1 MPRVHHRKAAK
12 DYPAYGIAKGDLY
25 YYTKIK
31 TGPRSSR
38 VLRSKEPFKRSQ
50 LTSSEFLSQLYDIED
65 SLAAL
70 TDIGEAR
77 DLAESLRELG
87 QEQQDKLDNMPE
99 GLQGGDTGELLR
111 TRAEGC
117 ETAADSIDEIVD
129 EWETAHDTYQTEL
142 AEAEEAR
149 TALAEQGDAE
159 ESDLEDID
167 DPEEVDEDDFLS
179 RIQEITVDT

>member
-1 MPRVHHRKAAK
+1 MARVHHRKAAK
-12 DYPAYGIAKGDLY
+12 DYPDHGIAKGDLY

-50 LTSSEFLSQLYDIED
+50 LTSSEFLGQLYDIED

-99 GLQGGDTGELLR
+99 GLQESETGELLR

-117 ETAADSIDEIVD
+117 EAAADSIEEIVD
-129 EWETAHDTYQTEL
+129 EWETAHDEYQTAL

-149 TALAEQGDAE
+149 IALAEQGDAE

-167 DPEEVDEDDFLS
+167 EPEEVDEDEFLS
-179 RIQEITVDT
+179 RIQEITIDT

>member
-1 MPRVHHRKAAK
+1 MARVHHRKAAK
-12 DYPAYGIAKGDLY
+12 DYPDHGITKGDLY

-99 GLQGGDTGELLR
+99 GLQESETGELLR

-117 ETAADSIDEIVD
+117 EAAADSIDEIVD
-129 EWETAHDTYQTEL
+129 EWKTAHDDYQ
-142 AEAEEAR
+142 
-149 TALAEQGDAE
+149 TALAEWDEAVEADRQDEAE
-159 ESDLEDID
+159 EPD
-167 DPEEVDEDDFLS
+167 EVDEDEFLS
-179 RIQEITVDT
+179 RIQEITIDT

>member
-1 MPRVHHRKAAK
+1 MARVHHRKAAK
-12 DYPAYGIAKGDLY
+12 DYPDHGIAKGDLY

-50 LTSSEFLSQLYDIED
+50 LTTSEFLSQLYDLED

-99 GLQGGDTGELLR
+99 GLQESETGELLR

-117 ETAADSIDEIVD
+117 EAAAESIDEIVD
-129 EWETAHDTYQTEL
+129 EWETAHDDYQ
-142 AEAEEAR
+142 
-149 TALAEQGDAE
+149 TALAEWDEAVEADRQDEAE
-159 ESDLEDID
+159 EPDEVEED
-167 DPEEVDEDDFLS
+167 EFLS
-179 RIQEITVDT
+179 RIQEVTIDT

>member
-1 MPRVHHRKAAK
+1 MAHVHHRKAAK
-12 DYPAYGIAKGDLY
+12 DYPDHGIAKGDLY

-50 LTSSEFLSQLYDIED
+50 LTSSEFLGQLYDIED

-77 DLAESLRELG
+77 DLAESLRELD

-99 GLQGGDTGELLR
+99 GLQESETGELLR

-117 ETAADSIDEIVD
+117 EAAADSIEEIVD
-129 EWETAHDTYQTEL
+129 EWETAHDEYQ
-142 AEAEEAR
+142 
-149 TALAEQGDAE
+149 TALAEFDEAQTAQSETGE
-159 ESDLEDID
+159 EHDLDE
-167 DPEEVDEDDFLS
+167 PEEVDEDEFLS
-179 RIQEITVDT
+179 RIQEITIDT

>member
-1 MPRVHHRKAAK
+1 MARVHHRKAAK
-12 DYPAYGIAKGDLY
+12 AYPEHGIEKGDLY

-99 GLQGGDTGELLR
+99 GLQESETGELLR
-111 TRAEGC
+111 TRADGC
-117 ETAADSIDEIVD
+117 EAAADSIDEIVD
-129 EWETAHDTYQTEL
+129 EWETAHDDYQ
-142 AEAEEAR
+142 
-149 TALAEQGDAE
+149 TALAEWDEAVEADRQDEAE
-159 ESDLEDID
+159 EPD
-167 DPEEVDEDDFLS
+167 EVDEDEFLS
-179 RIQEITVDT
+179 RIQEITIDT